1 MYDNAQIQLQLQEY
15 CLPLTHACMQ
25 CAHYV
30 QVLKKGFPLGTDRA
44 TYI

>member
-15 CLPLTHACMQ
+15 FLPLIRMCMR

-30 QVLKKGFPLGTDRA
+30 WVL
-44 TYI
+44 